1 MSDNPAGGTSTVSV
15 GLVAAENNLGST
27 QTGQEPAVGARS
39 TFDASGQND
48 IFQMAGDAN
57 PAVTPEGLS
66 DACVGSS
73 FDAAGNQI
81 AAPEVS
87 IEVGPTGTPAGSP
100 GEVGADSVAPGS
112 VDAAPVYG
120 NLASGNVVASP
131 ANGTVPG
138 DMSVDSNASAPS
150 TDDGGSSDSSTV
162 PADGDNATDAAPAG
176 AAPADGDAVIVPPTG
191 SDTASGGVNPVP
203 SSGGDASGDAATP
216 DGDNMAGDG
225 SGDSDNEQVRGPVV
239 PAHEA
244 VLSQNPYGMF
254 DVSLSFKAEY
264 SSRALFGKTTTDYT
278 KGGRITCKLS
288 KWVQGSG
295 LHGEP
300 ADFKYTKTDASG
312 QTVAFDGAPEAVVSE
327 DGTLV
332 WTVGGLDP
340 RDSAT
345 LEAGTTYTIT
355 FRVFA
360 RDLAYSDFAA
370 ADPEVPDHNYP
381 VFSTATLEYLQMQE
395 KTGMAGIGFD
405 GLTDYN
411 QVAMPVTRGPQAPS
425 VGGDSDGSK
434 PGQTPGD
441 SAKPEVPGP
450 SEDEPSTPAPETVKP
465 APSAPT
471 SAIPKTADDSASVPV
486 LMQVLAAGV
495 ALLVSGA
502 ALLFR
507 RRRVQ

>member
-1 MSDNPAGGTSTVSV
+1 MVKPADFSGRWRGACVAAGLLLGMTAASPAWAEAAAMSDNLADETPVVSV
-15 GLVAAENNLGST
+15 GLVAAESDFGNT
-27 QTGQEPAVGARS
+27 QAGQGPAVGA
-39 TFDASGQND
+39 
-48 IFQMAGDAN
+48 
-57 PAVTPEGLS
+57 
-66 DACVGSS
+66 
-73 FDAAGNQI
+73 
-81 AAPEVS
+81 
-87 IEVGPTGTPAGSP
+87 
-100 GEVGADSVAPGS
+100 DSAAPGS

-120 NLASGNVVASP
+120 NLASGNAIISP
-131 ANGTVPG
+131 VNGTVPG
-138 DMSVDSNASAPS
+138 NMSVDGNASAPS
-150 TDDGGSSDSSTV
+150 IDDGGSSDSSAV
-162 PADGDNATDAAPAG
+162 SADGDNATGAAPAG
-176 AAPADGDAVIVPPTG
+176 ADAAPADGDAAVVPPAD
-191 SDTASGGVNPVP
+191 SDTVSGDVNSVPSGGN
-203 SSGGDASGDAATP
+203 DASGDAAAP
-216 DGDNMAGDG
+216 DGDNGNAAGDG
-225 SGDSDNEQVRGPVV
+225 SGDSDNEQVGNPVV

-264 SSRALFGKTTTDYT
+264 SSRTLFSKTTIDYT

-312 QTVAFDGAPEAVVSE
+312 QTVAFDDAPEAVVSE

-340 RDSAT
+340 RDVAT

-370 ADPEVPDHNYP
+370 ADREIPDHNYP
-381 VFSTATLEYLQMQE
+381 VFSTAKLEYLQMQE
-395 KTGMAGIGFD
+395 KTGMVAIGFD

-425 VGGDSDGSK
+425 VGGDSDGSE
-434 PGQTPGD
+434 PGQTPGETN
-441 SAKPEVPGP
+441 KPETPGA
-450 SEDEPSTPAPETVKP
+450 SEGEAPASTPEAVKP
-465 APSAPT
+465 APSAST
-471 SAIPKTADDSASVPV
+471 SAIPKTADESMPAVALV
-486 LMQVLAAGV
+486 QALLVGA

-502 ALLFR
+502 AILLTR
-507 RRRVQ
+507 RRAR

>member
-1 MSDNPAGGTSTVSV
+1 MSDNLADEMPVVSV
-15 GLVAAENNLGST
+15 GLAAAESVLGNT
-27 QTGQEPAVGARS
+27 QTGQGPAVGA
-39 TFDASGQND
+39 
-48 IFQMAGDAN
+48 
-57 PAVTPEGLS
+57 
-66 DACVGSS
+66 
-73 FDAAGNQI
+73 
-81 AAPEVS
+81 
-87 IEVGPTGTPAGSP
+87 
-100 GEVGADSVAPGS
+100 DSAAPGS
-112 VDAAPVYG
+112 VDAAPTDAAVVPPAG
-120 NLASGNVVASP
+120 SGTVSGNVS
-131 ANGTVPG
+131 
-138 DMSVDSNASAPS
+138 SV
-150 TDDGGSSDSSTV
+150 
-162 PADGDNATDAAPAG
+162 
-176 AAPADGDAVIVPPTG
+176 
-191 SDTASGGVNPVP
+191 
-203 SSGGDASGDAATP
+203 SSGGSDASGDASAP
-216 DGDNMAGDG
+216 DGDNDNATDD
-225 SGDSDNEQVRGPVV
+225 SGDSDNEQVGGPVV

-278 KGGRITCKLS
+278 KGGKITCKLS

-295 LHGEP
+295 LYGEP

-312 QTVAFDGAPEAVVSE
+312 QTVAFDGAPEPVVSE

-340 RDSAT
+340 RDVAT
-345 LEAGTTYTIT
+345 LETGTTYTIT

-425 VGGDSDGSK
+425 VGGDSDGSE
-434 PGQTPGD
+434 PGQTPD
-441 SAKPEVPGP
+441 DPAKPEVPGP
-450 SEDEPSTPAPETVKP
+450 SEDEPSTPTPETVKP

-471 SAIPKTADDSASVPV
+471 SVIPKTADDSLPA
-486 LMQVLAAGV
+486 V
-495 ALLVSGA
+495 ALVQALLVGAVFLVSGA
-502 ALLFR
+502 ALLLAR
-507 RRRVQ
+507 RRAR

>member
-1 MSDNPAGGTSTVSV
+1 MVKPADFSGRWRGACVAAGLLLGVAATSSTWAEAAAMSDNLADETPVVAV
-15 GLVAAENNLGST
+15 GLAAAESDFGNT
-27 QTGQEPAVGARS
+27 QTGQEPAVGA
-39 TFDASGQND
+39 
-48 IFQMAGDAN
+48 
-57 PAVTPEGLS
+57 
-66 DACVGSS
+66 
-73 FDAAGNQI
+73 
-81 AAPEVS
+81 
-87 IEVGPTGTPAGSP
+87 
-100 GEVGADSVAPGS
+100 DSAAPGS
-112 VDAAPVYG
+112 VDAAP
-120 NLASGNVVASP
+120 
-131 ANGTVPG
+131 
-138 DMSVDSNASAPS
+138 
-150 TDDGGSSDSSTV
+150 
-162 PADGDNATDAAPAG
+162 
-176 AAPADGDAVIVPPTG
+176 ADGDAAVVPPAS
-191 SDTASGGVNPVP
+191 SDTVSGDVNSVPSGG
-203 SSGGDASGDAATP
+203 SDASGDASAP
-216 DGDNMAGDG
+216 DGDNDNAADDD
-225 SGDSDNEQVRGPVV
+225 SDNSDNEQVGNPVV

-264 SSRALFGKTTTDYT
+264 SSRTLFGKTTTDYT

-295 LHGEP
+295 LYGEP

-312 QTVAFDGAPEAVVSE
+312 QTVACDGAPAAVVSE

-340 RDSAT
+340 RDSVT

-425 VGGDSDGSK
+425 VGGDSDGSES
-434 PGQTPGD
+434 GQTPGETN
-441 SAKPEVPGP
+441 KPETPGA
-450 SEDEPSTPAPETVKP
+450 SEGEATASTPEAVKP
-465 APSAPT
+465 APSAST
-471 SAIPKTADDSASVPV
+471 SAIPKTADESMPAVALV
-486 LMQVLAAGV
+486 QALLVGA

-502 ALLFR
+502 AILLTR
-507 RRRVQ
+507 RRAR

>member
-1 MSDNPAGGTSTVSV
+1 MVKPADFSGRWRGACVAAGLLLGMTVTSPALAEAAAASDNLADETPAASV
-15 GLVAAENNLGST
+15 DLVAAESDFGNT
-27 QTGQEPAVGARS
+27 Q
-39 TFDASGQND
+39 
-48 IFQMAGDAN
+48 AGH
-57 PAVTPEGLS
+57 
-66 DACVGSS
+66 
-73 FDAAGNQI
+73 
-81 AAPEVS
+81 
-87 IEVGPTGTPAGSP
+87 GPV
-100 GEVGADSVAPGS
+100 VGADSAAPGS
-112 VDAAPVYG
+112 VDAAP
-120 NLASGNVVASP
+120 
-131 ANGTVPG
+131 
-138 DMSVDSNASAPS
+138 
-150 TDDGGSSDSSTV
+150 
-162 PADGDNATDAAPAG
+162 
-176 AAPADGDAVIVPPTG
+176 ADGDAAVVLPASSGTVSAAVNSVP
-191 SDTASGGVNPVP
+191 SGG
-203 SSGGDASGDAATP
+203 SDASGDAAAP
-216 DGDNMAGDG
+216 DNDNATGD
-225 SGDSDNEQVRGPVV
+225 SGDSDNEQVGGTVV

-244 VLSQNPYGMF
+244 VLTQNSYGMF

-278 KGGRITCKLS
+278 KGGKITCKLS

-295 LHGEP
+295 LYGEP

-340 RDSAT
+340 RDAAM

-395 KTGMAGIGFD
+395 KTGMVAIGFD

-425 VGGDSDGSK
+425 VGGDSDGSE
-434 PGQTPGD
+434 PGQTPGETD
-441 SAKPEVPGP
+441 KPETPGA
-450 SEDEPSTPAPETVKP
+450 SEGGAPAPTPETVKP
-465 APSAPT
+465 APSAST
-471 SAIPKTADDSASVPV
+471 SAIPKTADDSMSAVALV
-486 LMQVLAAGV
+486 QALLVGA

-502 ALLFR
+502 AILLAR
-507 RRRVQ
+507 RRAR

>member
-1 MSDNPAGGTSTVSV
+1 
-15 GLVAAENNLGST
+15 
-27 QTGQEPAVGARS
+27 
-39 TFDASGQND
+39 
-48 IFQMAGDAN
+48 
-57 PAVTPEGLS
+57 
-66 DACVGSS
+66 
-73 FDAAGNQI
+73 
-81 AAPEVS
+81 
-87 IEVGPTGTPAGSP
+87 
-100 GEVGADSVAPGS
+100 
-112 VDAAPVYG
+112 
-120 NLASGNVVASP
+120 
-131 ANGTVPG
+131 
-138 DMSVDSNASAPS
+138 MSVDSNASAPS

>member
-1 MSDNPAGGTSTVSV
+1 MSDNLADETPVVSV
-15 GLVAAENNLGST
+15 GLAAAESDFGNT
-27 QTGQEPAVGARS
+27 QAGQGPAVGA
-39 TFDASGQND
+39 
-48 IFQMAGDAN
+48 
-57 PAVTPEGLS
+57 
-66 DACVGSS
+66 
-73 FDAAGNQI
+73 
-81 AAPEVS
+81 
-87 IEVGPTGTPAGSP
+87 
-100 GEVGADSVAPGS
+100 DSAAPGS

-120 NLASGNVVASP
+120 NLASGNAIISP
-131 ANGTVPG
+131 VNGTVPG
-138 DMSVDSNASAPS
+138 NMSVGGNASAPS
-150 TDDGGSSDSSTV
+150 TGDGGSSDSSAV
-162 PADGDNATDAAPAG
+162 SADDDNATGAAPAG
-176 AAPADGDAVIVPPTG
+176 ADAAPADGDAAVVPPAG
-191 SDTASGGVNPVP
+191 SDAASGGVNPV
-203 SSGGDASGDAATP
+203 SSGGSDASGDASAP
-216 DGDNMAGDG
+216 DGDNDNAADDD
-225 SGDSDNEQVRGPVV
+225 SDNSDNEQVENPVV

-264 SSRALFGKTTTDYT
+264 SSRTLFGKTTTDYT

-295 LHGEP
+295 LYGEP

-340 RDSAT
+340 RDAAT

-370 ADPEVPDHNYP
+370 ADPEIPDHNYP

-395 KTGMAGIGFD
+395 KTGMVGIGFD

-411 QVAMPVTRGPQAPS
+411 QVALPVTRGPQAPS
-425 VGGDSDGSK
+425 VGGDSDGSE
-434 PGQTPGD
+434 PGQTPD
-441 SAKPEVPGP
+441 ETNKPEMPGT
-450 SEDEPSTPAPETVKP
+450 SEGETPAPTPETVKP

-471 SAIPKTADDSASVPV
+471 SAIPKTADDSMPV
-486 LMQVLAAGV
+486 GVLVQALLAGA

-502 ALLFR
+502 AILLAR
-507 RRRVQ
+507 RRAR

>member
-1 MSDNPAGGTSTVSV
+1 MVKPADFSGRWRGACVAAGLLLGMTAASPAWAEVAAMSDNPAGETPAVSV
-15 GLVAAENNLGST
+15 GLAAAESDLGNT
-27 QTGQEPAVGARS
+27 QAGQGPAVGA
-39 TFDASGQND
+39 
-48 IFQMAGDAN
+48 
-57 PAVTPEGLS
+57 
-66 DACVGSS
+66 
-73 FDAAGNQI
+73 
-81 AAPEVS
+81 
-87 IEVGPTGTPAGSP
+87 
-100 GEVGADSVAPGS
+100 DSAAPGS

-120 NLASGNVVASP
+120 NLASGNAIISP
-131 ANGTVPG
+131 VNGTVPG
-138 DMSVDSNASAPS
+138 NMSVDGNASVPS
-150 TDDGGSSDSSTV
+150 IDDGGSSDSSAV
-162 PADGDNATDAAPAG
+162 SADGDNATGAAPAG
-176 AAPADGDAVIVPPTG
+176 TDVAVAPADGDAAVVLSASSGTVSAAVNSVP
-191 SDTASGGVNPVP
+191 SGG
-203 SSGGDASGDAATP
+203 SDASGDAAAP
-216 DGDNMAGDG
+216 DNDNATGD
-225 SGDSDNEQVRGPVV
+225 SGDSDNEQVGGTVV

-244 VLSQNPYGMF
+244 VLTQNSYGMF

-264 SSRALFGKTTTDYT
+264 SSRSLFGKTTTDYT
-278 KGGRITCKLS
+278 KGGKITCKLS

-295 LHGEP
+295 LYGEP

-340 RDSAT
+340 RDAAM

-370 ADPEVPDHNYP
+370 ADPEIPDHNYP

-395 KTGMAGIGFD
+395 KTGMVAIGFD

-425 VGGDSDGSK
+425 VGGDSDGSE
-434 PGQTPGD
+434 PGQTPD
-441 SAKPEVPGP
+441 ETNKPETPGT
-450 SEDEPSTPAPETVKP
+450 SEGETPAPTPETVKP

-471 SAIPKTADDSASVPV
+471 SAIPKTADDSMSAVALV
-486 LMQVLAAGV
+486 QALLVGA

-502 ALLFR
+502 AILLTR
-507 RRRVQ
+507 RRAR

>member
-1 MSDNPAGGTSTVSV
+1 MSDNLADETPFVSV
-15 GLVAAENNLGST
+15 GLAAAESDFGNT
-27 QTGQEPAVGARS
+27 QTGQGPAVGA
-39 TFDASGQND
+39 
-48 IFQMAGDAN
+48 
-57 PAVTPEGLS
+57 
-66 DACVGSS
+66 
-73 FDAAGNQI
+73 
-81 AAPEVS
+81 
-87 IEVGPTGTPAGSP
+87 
-100 GEVGADSVAPGS
+100 DSAAPGS
-112 VDAAPVYG
+112 VDAAPTDAAVVPPAG
-120 NLASGNVVASP
+120 SGTVSGNVS
-131 ANGTVPG
+131 
-138 DMSVDSNASAPS
+138 SV
-150 TDDGGSSDSSTV
+150 
-162 PADGDNATDAAPAG
+162 
-176 AAPADGDAVIVPPTG
+176 
-191 SDTASGGVNPVP
+191 
-203 SSGGDASGDAATP
+203 SSGGSDASGDASAP
-216 DGDNMAGDG
+216 DGDNDNATDD
-225 SGDSDNEQVRGPVV
+225 SGDSDNEQVGGPVV

-278 KGGRITCKLS
+278 KGGKITCKLS

-295 LHGEP
+295 LYGEP

-340 RDSAT
+340 RDVAT
-345 LEAGTTYTIT
+345 LETGTTYTIT

-370 ADPEVPDHNYP
+370 ADPEVPDHNYT

-425 VGGDSDGSK
+425 VGGDSDGSE

-441 SAKPEVPGP
+441 PAKPEVPGP
-450 SEDEPSTPAPETVKP
+450 SEDEPSTPTPETVKP

-471 SAIPKTADDSASVPV
+471 SVIPKTADDSLPA
-486 LMQVLAAGV
+486 V
-495 ALLVSGA
+495 ALVQALLVGAVFLVSGA
-502 ALLFR
+502 ALLLAR
-507 RRRVQ
+507 RRAR